1 MLGGARPAAPLPLLA
16 LLLTLQLVQPQ
27 PHAPGDAFPG
37 ASSAEIVA
45 AALGVPL
52 QGNVVAG
59 VNVWYSFAA
68 TADRAFPLRSHP
80 PLSRTCMCGV
90 RAWPFLMPTEVV
102 AALVADAYVATTSL
116 MGLRDTTLSLWQTP
130 AITGQPMVMLAS
142 DDDSGIGLAS
152 MTMYVPPQDVTI
164 YVRVRAYSRT
174 QSGRFNVTMI
184 DATAGAGLVGPAP
197 CAAASGGGAS
207 CVLPLGCIES
217 FNDNREGCPGEAAA
231 PFTCDSSCAPMLVP
245 WYNTVQNDCQQLL
258 RLLPAW
264 GSYTALGIDC
274 DVSAYGGSH
283 LAIIIRESETQRGR
297 IGRDGYQEWFRFTAR
312 GGATYQITTT
322 LGGGGGSRGDETL
335 HDSVL
340 SLYGGDGTTVLVT
353 NDDFDGLASRIL
365 WTAPTSGA
373 AFIMVRGYNPH
384 DLGAFELTLSV
395 AQPQGPSEAD
405 LCTQNGARVPW
416 RAIHFRAGCEVW
428 VNYEDS
434 RGLTVAPSELL
445 EVGGVGVAQLL
456 RVTSDICG
464 SVDLVRAFAEDFEG
478 IAQLA
483 GVATQG
489 VGEAGQVQL
498 TVRSSTGA
506 VTHPTATFTQMN
518 QRYTRAQWRENYDDG
533 AFSGRTCPAWVDDDS
548 TVISEVAVEGAMSAA
563 EFRRAIAEIV
573 TSTIDPSGI
582 QHAANAGGANE
593 RLVTVTEFSQT
604 LASGMLLP
612 GVMSDFDVGTAGNQ
626 AEVDGATARQTII
639 RAGIAESINCCVAN
653 ASIVGSDIVF
663 TGIETGRRRLQSV
676 TTRAICR
683 CL

>member
-1 MLGGARPAAPLPLLA
+1 
-16 LLLTLQLVQPQ
+16 
-27 PHAPGDAFPG
+27 
-37 ASSAEIVA
+37 
-45 AALGVPL
+45 
-52 QGNVVAG
+52 
-59 VNVWYSFAA
+59 
-68 TADRAFPLRSHP
+68 
-80 PLSRTCMCGV
+80 
-90 RAWPFLMPTEVV
+90 
-102 AALVADAYVATTSL
+102 
-116 MGLRDTTLSLWQTP
+116 
-130 AITGQPMVMLAS
+130 
-142 DDDSGIGLAS
+142 
-152 MTMYVPPQDVTI
+152 
-164 YVRVRAYSRT
+164 
-174 QSGRFNVTMI
+174 
-184 DATAGAGLVGPAP
+184 
-197 CAAASGGGAS
+197 
-207 CVLPLGCIES
+207 
-217 FNDNREGCPGEAAA
+217 
-231 PFTCDSSCAPMLVP
+231 
-245 WYNTVQNDCQQLL
+245 
-258 RLLPAW
+258 
-264 GSYTALGIDC
+264 
-274 DVSAYGGSH
+274 
-283 LAIIIRESETQRGR
+283 
-297 IGRDGYQEWFRFTAR
+297 
-312 GGATYQITTT
+312 
-322 LGGGGGSRGDETL
+322 
-335 HDSVL
+335 
-340 SLYGGDGTTVLVT
+340 
-353 NDDFDGLASRIL
+353 
-365 WTAPTSGA
+365 
-373 AFIMVRGYNPH
+373 
-384 DLGAFELTLSV
+384 
-395 AQPQGPSEAD
+395 
-405 LCTQNGARVPW
+405 
-416 RAIHFRAGCEVW
+416 VW

-456 RVTSDICG
+456 RVTSDVCG

-612 GVMSDFDVGTAGNQ
+612 GVMSDFDVDTAGNQ

-663 TGIETGRRRLQSV
+663 TGLETGRRRLQSV